1 MQMPQMPQMA
11 DLSSLSNGGNKA
23 DPNSK
28 IHMNLSKATHSTT
41 WEVLCYGGFGL
52 SSAVLTHTFP
62 VLQPLKLLVYLVV
75 WFIIMFWK
83 NPNVMQNA
91 KFRMPLGIGFI
102 VFCEV
107 FIAIVAAI

>member
-1 MQMPQMPQMA
+1 MQMPQMP
-11 DLSSLSNGGNKA
+11 DLSSLSNGGNKV

-28 IHMNLSKATHSTT
+28 IHMDLSKATHSTT
-41 WEVLCYGGFGL
+41 WEVITYGAIGL
-52 SSAVLTHTFP
+52 SFAVLTHSFP
-62 VLQPLKLLVYLVV
+62 VLQQLKMLVYLVV

-91 KFRMPLGIGFI
+91 KFRMPLGVGFI
-102 VFCEV
+102 AFCEI